1 MYKKLLITTAVLAAS
16 YSQAELMITGVVD
29 GPLSGGLPKAIE
41 LYATDA
47 IADLSVYSIE
57 GIGAGGTSGSNV
69 FSFPAQALA
78 AGSYFWVTNNEAG
91 FQEYFGFAADG
102 VGTLGNNG
110 DDIYVLKTSAATIDI
125 YGELG
130 VDGTGTAWEF
140 LDGWAYRKHTTAPN
154 GGTFDAAQWN
164 YSGINALDGS
174 SSNTTMPVKGV
185 VPAGP
190 TIPDVGSCG
199 DPATLISEVQG
210 NGNSSSLENEYVV
223 VEAIVNFDAQGDGS
237 SFQYS
242 GFFLQEEDS
251 DMDADPSTSEGI
263 FVYDFANAVASGD
276 LVRLVGQVAEFNGIT
291 QIKDL
296 DTLTVCSSGHPLPTP
311 TSLTFPLT
319 SLDQLEAVEGMGVT
333 IDTPMVV
340 SDFYGTGYGF
350 INYGQFVASSK
361 LHYQPTTLAA
371 PSVESYNNAI
381 TAFKLDSILIDD
393 GVAASNPDVIPFP
406 TAAGYS
412 NTNYF
417 RVGFEL
423 SNLAGVVH
431 GYDNGSTKLPY
442 SLIPSTSPTFI
453 PTAKYDRTLEPYIDG
468 SENLVIASMNVLN
481 LFNGI
486 ENEADETFFPTLT
499 EEKNKTFGDYRGA
512 NSAEDYAIQLS
523 KIVAAISAM
532 DADIV
537 GLMEIENDGFGEKS
551 SIKALTDALNAEVA
565 VENEYAF
572 VNAGEKIGDDAIAVG
587 LLYRKNVLSPVG
599 TTVILDSANSP
610 LDENNEPLF
619 LDTKNRPSL
628 IQTLKHHESD
638 QAITI
643 AVNHLK
649 SKGSNCNALSDPD
662 LGDGAG
668 NCNITRSRAA
678 QALATFLSDNPTG
691 VETNNIIMVGDFN
704 SYAKEDPIVALETA
718 GFTNLKDTDKS
729 TEEIPF
735 SYSYSGLLGS
745 LDYIIGS
752 EAMTENLLSID
763 AWHINSIESDVLD
776 YDTTLDPYEKND
788 TYASADDPY
797 YSSDHDPIVAAFY
810 LATTKDDQDEDDQD
824 EDDNSSDKPKKGGSL
839 SWSVLMLGL
848 LAVLS
853 RRKTAAA
860 K

>member
-16 YSQAELMITGVVD
+16 YSQAELMITGVID
-29 GPLSGGLPKAIE
+29 GPLNASPRAIE
-41 LYATDA
+41 FYATDS
-47 IADLSVYSIE
+47 IADLSAYSIDIAVN
-57 GIGAGGTSGSNV
+57 GSTSSTTKYT
-69 FSFPAQALA
+69 FPNQALA
-78 AGSYFWVTNNEAG
+78 AGQYFWVTNNTDN
-91 FQEYFGFAADG
+91 FNTYFGFAADDIG
-102 VGTLGNNG
+102 SNLTNNG
-110 DDIYVLKTSAATIDI
+110 DDVYLLKKGATTIDA

-130 VDGTGTAWEF
+130 VDGSYQAWDFE
-140 LDGWAYRKHTTAPN
+140 DGWAYRKHTTAPN
-154 GGTFDAAQWN
+154 GGDFDSTQWD
-164 YSGINALDGS
+164 YSGKNFLDGKS
-174 SSNTTMPVKGV
+174 ANTAMPTKGEK
-185 VPAGP
+185 PGLD
-190 TIPDVGSCG
+190 IGMCG
-199 DPATLISEVQG
+199 EPATLISAIQG
-210 NGNSSSLENEYVV
+210 NAATSPLNGNWVI
-223 VEAIVNFDAQGDGS
+223 VEAIVTFDSQGDGS
-237 SFQYS
+237 TEQYK
-242 GFFLQEEDS
+242 GFFLQEENA
-251 DMDADPSTSEGI
+251 DADTDATTSEGL
-263 FVYDFANAVASGD
+263 FVENTSNAVVTSD
-276 LVRLVGQVAEFNGIT
+276 KVRLGGLAVESNGIT
-291 QIKDL
+291 QLKFINDL
-296 DTLTVCSSGHPLPTP
+296 TICGSGEALPTAA
-311 TSLTFPLT
+311 SLTFPLT
-319 SLDQLEAVEGMGVT
+319 SLDQLEAVEGMSVT
-333 IDTPMVV
+333 IDTPMIV

-442 SLIPSTSPTFI
+442 SLIPSTSPTFV

-486 ENEADETFFPTLT
+486 ENEANETFFPTLT

-512 NSAEDYAIQLS
+512 NSAEDYTIQLS

-599 TTVILDSANSP
+599 TTVILDSSNSP
-610 LDENNEPLF
+610 RDENNEPLF

-638 QAITI
+638 QTITI

-649 SKGSNCNALSDPD
+649 SKGSNCDALSDPD
-662 LGDGAG
+662 LGNGAG

-704 SYAKEDPIVALETA
+704 SYAKEDPIIALEEA

-735 SYSYSGLLGS
+735 SYSYSGFLGS

-752 EAMTENLLSID
+752 AAMTESLLSID
-763 AWHINSIESDVLD
+763 AWHINSVESDVLD

-810 LATTKDDQDEDDQD
+810 LEELDNDQGGDDQGSDNN
-824 EDDNSSDKPKKGGSL
+824 DDNSSDDKPKKSGSFGL
-839 SWSVLMLGL
+839 IMLLLGL
-848 LAVLS
+848 LTVIARKKIAV
-853 RRKTAAA
+853 KI
-860 K
+860 

>member
-16 YSQAELMITGVVD
+16 YSQAELMITGVID

-57 GIGAGGTSGSNV
+57 GVSAGGTTGPNV

-102 VGTLGNNG
+102 VGALGNNG
-110 DDIYVLKTSAATIDI
+110 DDIYVLKTDAATIDI

-154 GGTFDAAQWN
+154 GGTFDATQWN
-164 YSGINALDGS
+164 YSGINALDGT
-174 SSNTTMPVKGV
+174 SSNTSMPVKGI

-210 NGNSSSLENEYVV
+210 NGNRSSLENEYVV

-251 DMDADPSTSEGI
+251 DVDADASTSEGI

-296 DTLTVCSSGHPLPTP
+296 DTLTVCSSGQTLPTP
-311 TSLTFPLT
+311 ASLSFPLT
-319 SLDQLEAVEGMGVT
+319 SLDQLEAVEGMSVT

-442 SLIPSTSPTFI
+442 SLIPSTSPTFV

-486 ENEADETFFPTLT
+486 ENEANETFFPTLT

-599 TTVILDSANSP
+599 TTVILDSSNSP
-610 LDENNEPLF
+610 RDENNEPLF

-638 QAITI
+638 QTITI

-649 SKGSNCNALSDPD
+649 SKGSNCDALSDPD
-662 LGDGAG
+662 LGNGAG

-704 SYAKEDPIVALETA
+704 SYSKEDPIIALEEA

-735 SYSYSGLLGS
+735 SYSYSGFLGS

-752 EAMTENLLSID
+752 AAMTESLLSID
-763 AWHINSIESDVLD
+763 AWHINSVESDVLD

-810 LATTKDDQDEDDQD
+810 LAAAEDDQDQDGQD

-839 SWSVLMLGL
+839 SLSILMLGL
-848 LAVLS
+848 LAMLP